1 MVEVLITRLGRA
13 MPSATARRKLVHTPL
28 ATWLGVAGLTSSL
41 PNLAVFAPFDQYYLL
56 QARQMQ
62 AL

>member
-1 MVEVLITRLGRA
+1 VLIARLGRA

-28 ATWLGVAGLTSSL
+28 ATWLGVMTSSL